1 MPRPSRHLDR
11 ALLAAG
17 RALYPATGCAG
28 LTIRQVCDAAG
39 VNTGMFNYHFG
50 TREKFLRAV
59 MQQAY
64 EEMFARFTLV
74 TARPEGLVAPEDLLR
89 AALRVLGRFV
99 RDNREFIARLL
110 ADALAGEAVA
120 RDFARDNLPR
130 HATVIVGLVAAGA
143 AGGTLR
149 ALAPAQA
156 IGTIA
161 GALAMPILA
170 GGAIAGSGALP
181 KAAARAM
188 ADSVMSD
195 AAIDERIELILQ
207 AIALP
212 AKPASRAIRKGKGAP
227 R

>member
-1 MPRPSRHLDR
+1 MPRPSRNLDR

-64 EEMFARFTLV
+64 DM
-74 TARPEGLVAPEDLLR
+74 LR

-99 RDNREFIARLL
+99 RDNRTFIARLL
-110 ADALAGEAVA
+110 SDALAGEAVA
-120 RDFARDNLPR
+120 REFVRDNLPR
-130 HATVIVGLVAAGA
+130 HARVVAGLVAEGQAR
-143 AGGTLR
+143 GTLR
-149 ALAPAQA
+149 TLAPAQA
-156 IGTIA
+156 VGTIA

-170 GGAIAGSGALP
+170 GGAIAESGVLP
-181 KAAARAM
+181 KAGARRLAG
-188 ADSVMSD
+188 SVLSD
-195 AAIDERIELILQ
+195 AAIDERIDLILL
-207 AIALP
+207 ALAVP
-212 AKPASRAIRKGKGAP
+212 ARGAP
-227 R
+227 SAARKRKVKP

>member
-1 MPRPSRHLDR
+1 MPRPSRNLDR

-28 LTIRQVCDAAG
+28 LTIRQVCEAAG

-64 EEMFARFTLV
+64 EEMFSRFTLV
-74 TARPEGLVAPEDLLR
+74 TARPEAAAPEDLLR

-110 ADALAGEAVA
+110 ADALAGETVA
-120 RDFARDNLPR
+120 REFARDNLPR

-143 AGGTLR
+143 ARGTLR
-149 ALAPAQA
+149 PLAPAQA
-156 IGTIA
+156 LGTIA

-170 GGAIAGSGALP
+170 GGAIAESGAMP
-181 KAAARAM
+181 KAAARAL

-195 AAIDERIELILQ
+195 AAIDERIDLILR
-207 AIALP
+207 ALAAAAP
-212 AKPASRAIRKGKGAP
+212 PRTTRKSRETP
-227 R
+227 

>member
-1 MPRPSRHLDR
+1 MPRPSRNLDR

-28 LTIRQVCDAAG
+28 LTIRQVCEVAG

-64 EEMFARFTLV
+64 EEMFSRFTLV
-74 TARPEGLVAPEDLLR
+74 TARPEAPATPEDLLQ

-110 ADALAGEAVA
+110 SDALAGEAVA
-120 RDFARDNLPR
+120 REFARDNLPR
-130 HATVIVGLVAAGA
+130 HATVIVGLVAAGVA
-143 AGGTLR
+143 RGTLR
-149 ALAPAQA
+149 PLAPAQA
-156 IGTIA
+156 LGTIA

-170 GGAIAGSGALP
+170 GGAIAESGAMP
-181 KAAARAM
+181 KAAARAL
-188 ADSVMSD
+188 AESVMSD
-195 AAIDERIELILQ
+195 AAIDERIDLILK
-207 AIALP
+207 ALAAP
-212 AKPASRAIRKGKGAP
+212 PRATRKAKETP
-227 R
+227 

>member
-1 MPRPSRHLDR
+1 MPRPSRNLDR

-28 LTIRQVCDAAG
+28 LTIRQVCEAAG

-64 EEMFARFTLV
+64 EEMFSRFTLV
-74 TARPEGLVAPEDLLR
+74 TARPGAAAAPEDLLR

-110 ADALAGEAVA
+110 SDALAGEPVA
-120 RDFARDNLPR
+120 REFARDNLPR

-143 AGGTLR
+143 ARGSLR

-156 IGTIA
+156 LGTIA

-170 GGAIAGSGALP
+170 GGAIAESGAMP
-181 KAAARAM
+181 KAAARAL

-195 AAIDERIELILQ
+195 AAIDERIDLILR
-207 AIALP
+207 ALAAAAP
-212 AKPASRAIRKGKGAP
+212 PRTTRKVRETP
-227 R
+227 

>member
-1 MPRPSRHLDR
+1 MTRPSRNLDR

-28 LTIRQVCDAAG
+28 LTIRQVCEAAG

-74 TARPEGLVAPEDLLR
+74 TARPAAPVPQELLR

-99 RDNREFIARLL
+99 RDNRLFIARLL
-110 ADALAGEAVA
+110 SDVLAGEPVA
-120 RDFARDNLPR
+120 REFARENLPR
-130 HATVIVGLVAAGA
+130 HATVIAGLVAEGA
-143 AGGTLR
+143 ARRTMR
-149 ALAPAQA
+149 PLAPAQA

-170 GGAIAGSGALP
+170 GGAIAESGTLP
-181 KAAARAM
+181 KAAARAL
-188 ADSVMSD
+188 ADSVLSD
-195 AAIDERIELILQ
+195 EAIDERIELILH
-207 AIALP
+207 ALAAP
-212 AKPASRAIRKGKGAP
+212 PKAAP
-227 R
+227 RAPRKRKVTP

>member
-17 RALYPATGCAG
+17 RALYPSCGCAG

-50 TREKFLRAV
+50 TRETFLRAM

-64 EEMFARFTLV
+64 EEMFSRFSLV
-74 TARPEGLVAPEDLLR
+74 TARPEALAPEDLLR

-99 RDNREFIARLL
+99 RDNRAFIARLL
-110 ADALAGEAVA
+110 ADALAGETGA
-120 RDFARDNLPR
+120 REFARDNLPR

-143 AGGTLR
+143 DRGTLR
-149 ALAPAQA
+149 TLAPAQV

-170 GGAIAGSGALP
+170 GGAIAESGAMP
-181 KAAARAM
+181 KAAARAL

-195 AAIDERIELILQ
+195 AAIDERIDLILR
-207 AIALP
+207 ALAVAAP
-212 AKPASRAIRKGKGAP
+212 GSTRKGKGKP
-227 R
+227 

>member
-1 MPRPSRHLDR
+1 MPRPSRNLDR

-74 TARPEGLVAPEDLLR
+74 TARPAAPAPEEMLR

-99 RDNREFIARLL
+99 RDNRAFIARLL
-110 ADALAGEAVA
+110 SDALAGEAVA
-120 RDFARDNLPR
+120 RQFVRDNLPR
-130 HATVIVGLVAAGA
+130 HARVIAGLVAEGQAR
-143 AGGTLR
+143 GTLR
-149 ALAPAQA
+149 PLAPAQA
-156 IGTIA
+156 VGTIA

-170 GGAIAGSGALP
+170 GGAIAESGVLP
-181 KAAARAM
+181 KAGARRLAG
-188 ADSVMSD
+188 SVLSD
-195 AAIDERIELILQ
+195 AAIDERIDLILQ
-207 AIALP
+207 ALASP
-212 AKPASRAIRKGKGAP
+212 ARSQAAAP
-227 R
+227 RKRKVKP

>member
-1 MPRPSRHLDR
+1 MTRPSRNLDR

-64 EEMFARFTLV
+64 EELFSSFSLV
-74 TARPEGLVAPEDLLR
+74 TARPPAPVPEALLR

-99 RDNREFIARLL
+99 RDNRPFIARLL
-110 ADALAGEAVA
+110 SDALAGEAVA
-120 RDFARDNLPR
+120 REFARDNLPR
-130 HATVIVGLVAAGA
+130 HATVIAGLVAEGQAR
-143 AGGTLR
+143 GTMR
-149 ALAPAQA
+149 PLAPAQA

-170 GGAIAGSGALP
+170 AGAIAESGQLP
-181 KAAARAM
+181 KPAARAL
-188 ADSVMSD
+188 AESVLSD
-195 AAIDERIELILQ
+195 AAIDERIDLILL
-207 AIALP
+207 ALAAP
-212 AKPASRAIRKGKGAP
+212 AKGTAAPPRKRKEKP
-227 R
+227 

>member
-1 MPRPSRHLDR
+1 MPRPSRNLDR

-50 TREKFLRAV
+50 TRETFLRAV

-64 EEMFARFTLV
+64 EEMFARFSLA
-74 TARPEGLVAPEDLLR
+74 TARSDAPAPEAMLR

-99 RDNREFIARLL
+99 RDNRPFIARLL
-110 ADALAGEAVA
+110 ADSLAGEVVA
-120 RDFARDNLPR
+120 REFVRDNLPR
-130 HATVIVGLVAAGA
+130 HATVIAGLVGAGQA
-143 AGGTLR
+143 RGTIR

-161 GALAMPILA
+161 GAISLPLFA
-170 GGAIAGSGALP
+170 GGAIAESGLLP
-181 KAAARAM
+181 GPAARAL
-188 ADSVMSD
+188 ADSVLSD
-195 AAIDERIELILQ
+195 AAIDERIDIVLQ
-207 AIALP
+207 GLADPSKA
-212 AKPASRAIRKGKGAP
+212 AAAATRKGKAKP
-227 R
+227 